1 MRNPSISCE
10 DISSDTIEKLL
21 YIFRDGTFRSES
33 SLKTYVQKI
42 TKFTMIDAM
51 RRRRRIQNDSQEIL
65 DEAVDPDSFTEVFER
80 AEEYALYR
88 RMYDL
93 IPMECRNL
101 WKMLFHEELSQA
113 EAAERIGITGGALK
127 TRVFRC
133 KERAREI
140 IRRIS

>member
-1 MRNPSISCE
+1 
-10 DISSDTIEKLL
+10 
-21 YIFRDGTFRSES
+21 
-33 SLKTYVQKI
+33 
-42 TKFTMIDAM
+42 MIDAM